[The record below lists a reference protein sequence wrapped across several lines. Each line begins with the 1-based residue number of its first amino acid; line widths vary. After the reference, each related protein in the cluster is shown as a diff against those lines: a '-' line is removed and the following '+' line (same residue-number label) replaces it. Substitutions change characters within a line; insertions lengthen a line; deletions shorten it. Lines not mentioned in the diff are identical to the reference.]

1 MGDLPTYTD
10 LMTTLTFMMWMYNSQ
25 VKPLPAVYPKESKG
39 KDSTWSDTSKESHWE
54 HHDL

>member
-39 KDSTWSDTSKESHWE
+39 KDST
-54 HHDL
+54 